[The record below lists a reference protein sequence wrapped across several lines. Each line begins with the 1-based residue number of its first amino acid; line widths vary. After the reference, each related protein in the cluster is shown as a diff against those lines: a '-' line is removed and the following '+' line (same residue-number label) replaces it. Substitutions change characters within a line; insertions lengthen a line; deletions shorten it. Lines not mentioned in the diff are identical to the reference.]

1 MEILMRKV
9 LILAAGFA
17 LIGTSAMSQST
28 SRDRDDYSR
37 GHWYDGG
44 YDRWDRDRGKD
55 DMRRSMRDDD
65 EDNRSGRNARFFV
78 RNGDAQMRIVCGDRE
93 STQSCI
99 DSALRLFDR
108 VQSQPRSTG
117 SSGPSTPP
125 ATPSPQ

>member
-1 MEILMRKV
+1 MHKV
-9 LILAAGFA
+9 LILAAGLA

-44 YDRWDRDRGKD
+44 YDRWDRGKD

-65 EDNRSGRNARFFV
+65 DDQTGRNARFFV
-78 RNGDAQMRIVCGDRE
+78 RNGDTQLRVVCGDRE
-93 STQSCI
+93 STQACI

-108 VQSQPRSTG
+108 VQSQPRTTG
-117 SSGPSTPP
+117 SSGPSAPP
-125 ATPSPQ
+125 AASSSQ